1 LVMPGLLCVRSV
13 VVWSVRAVSVVM
25 VLSLVLLTRIPRGSH
40 HTVNEIGS
48 FYLTGIAQNN
58 KDTNGHSYEMAGDGG
73 VFTRVSGLRPDLKS
87 TAVKRAKGKQT
98 MSFET
103 GSVTDFVRGRME
115 IFASGQVK
123 DVGTGSVTD
132 FVRGRMEIFASG
144 QVKDVGMG
152 SVMDFVRGKM
162 EIFAGGKV
170 ENIANGKTVDI
181 MMGKMV
187 RGIVSGESADCQRGV
202 SR

>member
-58 KDTNGHSYEMAGDGG
+58 KDTNGHSYEMAGNGS
-73 VFTRVSGLRPDLKS
+73 VFIRVSGLRPDLKS

-103 GSVTDFVRGRME
+103 S
-115 IFASGQVK
+115 
-123 DVGTGSVTD
+123 SVTD